1 MASHFL
7 KIKKCQNIKLVA
19 MKKMSP
25 GEFEEGRKYNSNSP
39 PSKFK
44 VKDTGWDRPSEPFQ
58 GPATGQGTIPEEGSD

>member
-1 MASHFL
+1 
-7 KIKKCQNIKLVA
+7 
-19 MKKMSP
+19 MSP